1 MQFTEIVEIL
11 QDELDGVYASN
22 EDDDN
27 NDDELDGSDG
37 ITNKTKVSSS
47 SSPSTTTSTTTSKST
62 DQVPEEDADDWN
74 DIDDMKEIA
83 REIYDELREDS
94 PSLSIA
100 NFKKWEDVKDLIATK
115 AISSAELDEAIK
127 KVGVIIIIIIIII
140 TIIIIII
147 IIARHQRQYPSTNS
161 TSLLRSWMT

>member
-22 EDDDN
+22 DDDDDN
-27 NDDELDGSDG
+27 NDELVSSDG
-37 ITNKTKVSSS
+37 ITKTKVSSS
-47 SSPSTTTSTTTSKST
+47 STTTSKIA
-62 DQVPEEDADDWN
+62 DQAPEEDSDDWN

-94 PSLSIA
+94 SSLSIT

-127 KVGVIIIIIIIII
+127 KVGVLSI
-140 TIIIIII
+140 
-147 IIARHQRQYPSTNS
+147 
-161 TSLLRSWMT
+161 